1 MEIKG
6 IDVSNCQGVIDWD
19 RVKAEIGFVIIRC
32 GWGGNYEKQDDP
44 KFKEYRQACIDRGI
58 PYGVY
63 LYSYAL
69 NTDSARSEADHVI
82 RLLGDEN
89 PPLGVWY
96 DMEDADHYK
105 QKHGINVYS
114 ARQLLTDFC
123 RIFCEE
129 VTSEGYECGVYA
141 SYDYWKNVL
150 VKDQLSKFP
159 IWLAIWGAKQP
170 PMECKI
176 WQYTSA
182 GSVPGIVGNVD
193 MDILYTDE
201 PIPTPT
207 PEPEPDKRTITG
219 MPVISYGSK
228 GIAVQIWQ
236 SIVGTDPDGIFGDIT
251 LRATLDYQKAHGL
264 EQDGCVGKITWQSG
278 INSF

>member
-6 IDVSNCQGVIDWD
+6 IDVSNAQGVIDWD
-19 RVKAEIGFVIIRC
+19 RVKNEVGFVIIRC
-32 GWGGNYEKQDDP
+32 GWGGDYTKQDDP

-69 NTDSARSEADHVI
+69 NTDSAKSEAAHTI
-82 RLLGDEN
+82 RLLDGLV

-105 QKHGINVYS
+105 QKHGINVYN

-123 RIFCEE
+123 KIYCDALI
-129 VTSEGYECGVYA
+129 SAGYDCGVYA

-150 VKDQLSKFP
+150 IKDQLSKYP
-159 IWLAIWGAKQP
+159 IWLAIWGVTKP

-176 WQYTSA
+176 WQYTSG

-193 MDILYTDE
+193 MDVLYTDE
-201 PIPTPT
+201 PIP
-207 PEPEPDKRTITG
+207 EPEPIELTRTISG
-219 MPVISYGSK
+219 MPILRKGSK
-228 GIAVQIWQ
+228 GKAVQIWQ
-236 SIVGTDPDGIFGDIT
+236 IIVGTNPDGIFGDIT
-251 LRATLDYQKAHGL
+251 EAATLAFQSKYEIQI
-264 EQDGCVGKITWQSG
+264 DGVVGSESWLYG